1 MINLMNNINS
11 FKEILESECKKA
23 SERRTNLI
31 TFSKNYCNFFE
42 KKMEELSNYEQN
54 LTENCE
60 KKMNSVIGKIINKI
74 NNLNTK
80 SNSKIYNNTKSNDII
95 SELEELLEEYQN
107 FFTNCTELLE
117 GIKTYRGFL
126 ASKKFI
132 SNEDDENIE
141 YETGKNKNNKQ
152 EDIRPSLFY
161 ELNHNV
167 DEYTLNYLNDD
178 KNNEIKSIMYNGT
191 KIDNNISSDILLTL
205 VKGFKKI
212 INSYDEAVDRENE
225 IINNAKVISKEY
237 ADKINGLSSEYKKF
251 IENVKKDYDS
261 LVEKDITENEYIEER
276 ALENI
281 KKYLSILNDSTDDYL
296 KIRLF
301 LPTLTNEQIEKY
313 KKDEK
318 NKEIN
323 DLINCLK
330 DFLDG
335 IKGSEYHEISKDKI
349 EKTESNLESV
359 NLTKVKFNKKED
371 GVTEE
376 SINFFTNTYSVYYND
391 TEYINDENDA
401 DIDKKLCSNIKR
413 NNYKLISY
421 LKNIEYDDLEA
432 QVQEIRENSRSL
444 ASFFKN
450 EGYEKNKSLFDKINE
465 YYKAYT
471 KKANETLN
479 SAIDSKKV
487 EYSNADD
494 TEKNKI
500 REAIKS
506 KMNKYLLTDM
516 SLLNEYLASVGLEW
530 CQEYKIDAE
539 IETRLEG

>member
-11 FKEILESECKKA
+11 FKKEILEDECKNA

-42 KKMEELSNYEQN
+42 KKMKELDNYEQN

-60 KKMNSVIGKIINKI
+60 KKMNSVIGKIINKT

-80 SNSKIYNNTKSNDII
+80 ISSNIYNNTKSNDII
-95 SELEELLEEYQN
+95 SGLEKLLEEYQN

-117 GIKTYRGFL
+117 GIKTYKSFL

-132 SNEDDENIE
+132 NNEDDENIE
-141 YETGKNKNNKQ
+141 YKQ
-152 EDIRPSLFY
+152 DKQAALFAY

-167 DEYTLNYLNDD
+167 DEYTLNYLNDN
-178 KNNEIKSIMYNGT
+178 KNNEIKSIIYNGT

-225 IINNAKVISKEY
+225 IINNAKIILKEY
-237 ADKINGLSSEYKKF
+237 ADKINGLSSEYEKF
-251 IENVKKDYDS
+251 IENVKKDYTS

-276 ALENI
+276 VLENI
-281 KKYLSILNDSTDDYL
+281 KKYLGILSDSTDDYL

-301 LPTLTNEQIEKY
+301 LPTLTNEQIEQY

-330 DFLDG
+330 DFLDN
-335 IKGSEYHEISKDKI
+335 IKGTGYKNEITVEEI
-349 EKTESNLESV
+349 NKTEKELEPEK
-359 NLTKVKFNKKED
+359 LTYISFNKKED

-376 SINFFTNTYSVYYND
+376 SINFFTNKKSVYYNG

-413 NNYKLISY
+413 NQYSFISY
-421 LKNIEYDDLEA
+421 LKNINYDDLEA
-432 QVQEIRENSRSL
+432 QVQEIRENGRSL
-444 ASFFKN
+444 ASFFRK
-450 EGYEKNKSLFDKINE
+450 EGYEKNKELFKKIND
-465 YYKAYT
+465 YYKNYAETANKILNETVDT
-471 KKANETLN
+471 KKA
-479 SAIDSKKV
+479 
-487 EYSNADD
+487 EYEAADD
-494 TEKNKI
+494 VEKNKI
-500 REAIKS
+500 VEAIKS
-506 KMNKYLLTDM
+506 KMNRYLLTNM
-516 SLLNEYLASVGLEW
+516 ERLNEYLESINLAW
-530 CQEYKIDAE
+530 CQEDKIIEE
-539 IETRLEG
+539 IKKRIKING

>member
-11 FKEILESECKKA
+11 FKKEILEDECKNA

-42 KKMEELSNYEQN
+42 KKMKELDNYEQN

-60 KKMNSVIGKIINKI
+60 KKMNSVIGKIINKT

-80 SNSKIYNNTKSNDII
+80 ISSNIYNNTKSNDII
-95 SELEELLEEYQN
+95 SGLEKLLEEYQN

-117 GIKTYRGFL
+117 GIKTYKSFL

-132 SNEDDENIE
+132 NNEDDENIE
-141 YETGKNKNNKQ
+141 YKQ
-152 EDIRPSLFY
+152 DKQAALLAY

-167 DEYTLNYLNDD
+167 DEYTLNYLNDN
-178 KNNEIKSIMYNGT
+178 KNNEIKSIIYNGT

-225 IINNAKVISKEY
+225 IINNAKIILKEY
-237 ADKINGLSSEYKKF
+237 ADKINGLSSEYEKF
-251 IENVKKDYDS
+251 IENVKKDYTS

-281 KKYLSILNDSTDDYL
+281 KKYLGILSDSTDDYL

-301 LPTLTNEQIEKY
+301 LPTLTNEQIEQY

-330 DFLDG
+330 DFLDN
-335 IKGSEYHEISKDKI
+335 IKGTGYKNEITVEEI
-349 EKTESNLESV
+349 NKTEKELEPEK
-359 NLTKVKFNKKED
+359 LTYISFNKKED

-376 SINFFTNTYSVYYND
+376 SINFFTNKKSVYYNG

-413 NNYKLISY
+413 NQYSFISY
-421 LKNIEYDDLEA
+421 LKNINYDDLEA
-432 QVQEIRENSRSL
+432 QVQEIRENGRSL
-444 ASFFKN
+444 ASFFRK
-450 EGYEKNKSLFDKINE
+450 EGYEKNKELFKKIND
-465 YYKAYT
+465 YYKNYAETANKILNETVDT
-471 KKANETLN
+471 KKA
-479 SAIDSKKV
+479 
-487 EYSNADD
+487 EYEAADD
-494 TEKNKI
+494 VEKNKI
-500 REAIKS
+500 VEAIKS
-506 KMNKYLLTDM
+506 KMNRYLLTNM
-516 SLLNEYLASVGLEW
+516 ERLNEYLESINLAW
-530 CQEYKIDAE
+530 CQEDKIIEE
-539 IETRLEG
+539 IKKRIKING

>member
-11 FKEILESECKKA
+11 FKKEILEDECKNA

-42 KKMEELSNYEQN
+42 KKM
-54 LTENCE
+54 
-60 KKMNSVIGKIINKI
+60 NSVIGKIINKT

-80 SNSKIYNNTKSNDII
+80 ISSNIYNNTKSNDII
-95 SELEELLEEYQN
+95 SGLEKLLEEYQN

-117 GIKTYRGFL
+117 GIKTYKSFL

-132 SNEDDENIE
+132 NNEDDENIE
-141 YETGKNKNNKQ
+141 YKQ
-152 EDIRPSLFY
+152 DKQAALLAY

-167 DEYTLNYLNDD
+167 DEYTLNYLNDN
-178 KNNEIKSIMYNGT
+178 KNNEIKSIIYNGT

-225 IINNAKVISKEY
+225 IINNAKIILKEY
-237 ADKINGLSSEYKKF
+237 ADKINGLSSEYEKF
-251 IENVKKDYDS
+251 IENVKKDYTS

-281 KKYLSILNDSTDDYL
+281 KKYLGILSDSTDDYL

-301 LPTLTNEQIEKY
+301 LPTLTNEQIEQY

-330 DFLDG
+330 DFLDN
-335 IKGSEYHEISKDKI
+335 IKGTGYKNEITAEEI
-349 EKTESNLESV
+349 NKTEKELEPEK
-359 NLTKVKFNKKED
+359 LTYISFNKKED

-376 SINFFTNTYSVYYND
+376 SINFFTNIKSVYYNG

-413 NNYKLISY
+413 NQYSFISY
-421 LKNIEYDDLEA
+421 LKNINYDDLEA
-432 QVQEIRENSRSL
+432 QVQEIRENGRSL
-444 ASFFKN
+444 ASFFRK
-450 EGYEKNKSLFDKINE
+450 EGYEKNKDLFKKIND
-465 YYKAYT
+465 YYENYAETANKILNETVNT
-471 KKANETLN
+471 KKA
-479 SAIDSKKV
+479 
-487 EYSNADD
+487 EYEAADD
-494 TEKNKI
+494 VEKNKI
-500 REAIKS
+500 VEAIKS
-506 KMNKYLLTDM
+506 KMNRYLLTNM
-516 SLLNEYLASVGLEW
+516 ERLNEYLESRNLAW
-530 CQEYKIDAE
+530 CQEDKIIEE
-539 IETRLEG
+539 IKKRIKING

>member
-11 FKEILESECKKA
+11 FKKEILEDECKNA

-42 KKMEELSNYEQN
+42 KKMKELDNYEQN

-60 KKMNSVIGKIINKI
+60 KKMNSVIGKIINKT

-80 SNSKIYNNTKSNDII
+80 ISSNIYNNTKSNDII
-95 SELEELLEEYQN
+95 SGLEKLLEEYQN

-117 GIKTYRGFL
+117 GIKTYKSFL

-132 SNEDDENIE
+132 NNEDDENIE
-141 YETGKNKNNKQ
+141 YKQ
-152 EDIRPSLFY
+152 DKQAALFAY

-167 DEYTLNYLNDD
+167 DEYTLNYLNDN
-178 KNNEIKSIMYNGT
+178 KNNEIKSIIYNGT

-225 IINNAKVISKEY
+225 IINNAKIILKEY
-237 ADKINGLSSEYKKF
+237 ADKINGLSSEYEKF
-251 IENVKKDYDS
+251 IENVKKDYTS

-281 KKYLSILNDSTDDYL
+281 KKYLGILSDSTDDYL

-301 LPTLTNEQIEKY
+301 LPTLTNEQIEQY

-330 DFLDG
+330 DFLDN
-335 IKGSEYHEISKDKI
+335 IKGTGYKNEITVEEI
-349 EKTESNLESV
+349 NKTEKELEPEK
-359 NLTKVKFNKKED
+359 LTYISFNKKED

-376 SINFFTNTYSVYYND
+376 SINFFTNKKSVYYNG

-413 NNYKLISY
+413 NQYSFISY
-421 LKNIEYDDLEA
+421 LKNINYDDLEA
-432 QVQEIRENSRSL
+432 QVQEIRENGRSL
-444 ASFFKN
+444 ASFFRK
-450 EGYEKNKSLFDKINE
+450 EGYEKNKELFKKIND
-465 YYKAYT
+465 YYKNYAETANKILNETVNT
-471 KKANETLN
+471 KKA
-479 SAIDSKKV
+479 
-487 EYSNADD
+487 EYEAADD
-494 TEKNKI
+494 VEKNKI
-500 REAIKS
+500 VEAIKS
-506 KMNKYLLTDM
+506 KMNRYLLTNM
-516 SLLNEYLASVGLEW
+516 ERLNEYLESINLAW
-530 CQEYKIDAE
+530 CQEDKIIEE
-539 IETRLEG
+539 IKKRIKING

>member
-11 FKEILESECKKA
+11 FKKEILEDECKNA

-42 KKMEELSNYEQN
+42 KKMKELDNYEQN

-60 KKMNSVIGKIINKI
+60 KKMNSVIGKIINKT

-80 SNSKIYNNTKSNDII
+80 ISSNIYNNTKSNDII
-95 SELEELLEEYQN
+95 SGLEKLLEEYQN

-117 GIKTYRGFL
+117 GIKTYKSFL

-132 SNEDDENIE
+132 NNEDDENIE
-141 YETGKNKNNKQ
+141 YKQ
-152 EDIRPSLFY
+152 DKQAALFAY

-167 DEYTLNYLNDD
+167 DEYTLNYLNDN
-178 KNNEIKSIMYNGT
+178 KNNEIKSIIYNGT

-225 IINNAKVISKEY
+225 IINNAKIILKEY
-237 ADKINGLSSEYKKF
+237 ADKINGLSSEYEKF
-251 IENVKKDYDS
+251 IENVKKDYTS

-281 KKYLSILNDSTDDYL
+281 KKYLGILSDSTDDYL

-301 LPTLTNEQIEKY
+301 LPTLTNEQIEQY

-330 DFLDG
+330 DFLDN
-335 IKGSEYHEISKDKI
+335 IKGTGYKNEITVEEI
-349 EKTESNLESV
+349 NKTEKELEPEK
-359 NLTKVKFNKKED
+359 LTYISFNKKED

-376 SINFFTNTYSVYYND
+376 SINFFTNKKSVYYNG

-401 DIDKKLCSNIKR
+401 DIDKKLCSNTKR
-413 NNYKLISY
+413 NQYSFISY
-421 LKNIEYDDLEA
+421 LKNINYDDLEA
-432 QVQEIRENSRSL
+432 QVQEIRENGRSL
-444 ASFFKN
+444 ASFFRK
-450 EGYEKNKSLFDKINE
+450 EGYEKNKELFKKIND
-465 YYKAYT
+465 YYKNYAETANKILNETVDT
-471 KKANETLN
+471 KKA
-479 SAIDSKKV
+479 
-487 EYSNADD
+487 EYEAADD
-494 TEKNKI
+494 VEKNKI
-500 REAIKS
+500 VEAIKR
-506 KMNKYLLTDM
+506 KMNRYLLTNM
-516 SLLNEYLASVGLEW
+516 ERLNEYLESINLAW
-530 CQEYKIDAE
+530 CQEDKIIEE
-539 IETRLEG
+539 IKKRIKING

>member
-11 FKEILESECKKA
+11 FKKEILEDECKNA

-42 KKMEELSNYEQN
+42 KKMKELDNYEQN

-60 KKMNSVIGKIINKI
+60 KKMNSVIGKIINKT

-80 SNSKIYNNTKSNDII
+80 ISSNIYNNTKSNDII
-95 SELEELLEEYQN
+95 SGLEKLLEEYQN

-117 GIKTYRGFL
+117 GIKTYKSFL

-132 SNEDDENIE
+132 NNEDDENIE
-141 YETGKNKNNKQ
+141 YKQ
-152 EDIRPSLFY
+152 DKQAALFAY

-167 DEYTLNYLNDD
+167 DEYTLNYLNDN
-178 KNNEIKSIMYNGT
+178 KNNEIKSIIYNGT

-225 IINNAKVISKEY
+225 IINNAKIILQEY
-237 ADKINGLSSEYKKF
+237 ADKINGLSSEYEKF
-251 IENVKKDYDS
+251 IENVKKDYTS

-281 KKYLSILNDSTDDYL
+281 KKYLGILSDSTDDYL

-301 LPTLTNEQIEKY
+301 LPTLTNEQIEQY

-330 DFLDG
+330 DFLDN
-335 IKGSEYHEISKDKI
+335 IKGSKYKNEITAEEI
-349 EKTESNLESV
+349 NKTEKELEPEK
-359 NLTKVKFNKKED
+359 LTYIRFNKKED
-371 GVTEE
+371 GITEE
-376 SINFFTNTYSVYYND
+376 SINFFTNKKSVYYNG
-391 TEYINDENDA
+391 TEYINDENDK

-413 NNYKLISY
+413 NEYSFISY
-421 LKNIEYDDLEA
+421 LKNINYDDLEA
-432 QVQEIRENSRSL
+432 QVQEIRENGRSL
-444 ASFFKN
+444 ASFFRKG
-450 EGYEKNKSLFDKINE
+450 GYEKNKDLFKKIND
-465 YYKAYT
+465 YYENYAETANKILNETVNT
-471 KKANETLN
+471 KKA
-479 SAIDSKKV
+479 
-487 EYSNADD
+487 EYEAADD
-494 TEKNKI
+494 VEKNKI
-500 REAIKS
+500 VEAIKS
-506 KMNKYLLTDM
+506 KMNRYLLTNM
-516 SLLNEYLASVGLEW
+516 ERLNEYLESRNLAW
-530 CQEYKIDAE
+530 CQEDKIIEE
-539 IETRLEG
+539 IKKRIKING

>member
-11 FKEILESECKKA
+11 FKESLEDECKNA

-42 KKMEELSNYEQN
+42 KKMKELDNYEQN

-60 KKMNSVIGKIINKI
+60 KKMNSVIGKIINKT

-80 SNSKIYNNTKSNDII
+80 ISSEIYNNTKSNDII
-95 SELEELLEEYQN
+95 SGLEKLLEEYQN

-117 GIKTYRGFL
+117 GIKTYKSFL

-132 SNEDDENIE
+132 NNEDDENIE
-141 YETGKNKNNKQ
+141 YKQ
-152 EDIRPSLFY
+152 DKQDKQAALFAY

-167 DEYTLNYLNDD
+167 DEYTLNYLNDN
-178 KNNEIKSIMYNGT
+178 KNNEIKSIIYNGT

-225 IINNAKVISKEY
+225 IINNAKIILKEY
-237 ADKINGLSSEYKKF
+237 ADKINGLSSEYEKF
-251 IENVKKDYDS
+251 IENVKKDYTSS

-281 KKYLSILNDSTDDYL
+281 KKYLGILSDSTDDYL

-301 LPTLTNEQIEKY
+301 LPTLTNEQIEQY

-330 DFLDG
+330 DFLDN
-335 IKGSEYHEISKDKI
+335 IKGTGYKNEITAKEI
-349 EKTESNLESV
+349 NKTEKELEPEK
-359 NLTKVKFNKKED
+359 LTNIRFNKKED

-376 SINFFTNTYSVYYND
+376 SINFFTNIKSVYYNG

-413 NNYKLISY
+413 NEYSFISY
-421 LKNIEYDDLEA
+421 LKNINYDDLEA
-432 QVQEIRENSRSL
+432 QVQEIRENGRSL
-444 ASFFKN
+444 ASFFRK
-450 EGYEKNKSLFDKINE
+450 EGYEKNKDLFKKIND
-465 YYKAYT
+465 YYENYAETANKILNETVVT
-471 KKANETLN
+471 KKA
-479 SAIDSKKV
+479 
-487 EYSNADD
+487 EYEAADD
-494 TEKNKI
+494 VEKNKI
-500 REAIKS
+500 VEAIKS
-506 KMNKYLLTDM
+506 KMNRYLLTNM
-516 SLLNEYLASVGLEW
+516 ERLNEYLESKNLAW
-530 CQEYKIDAE
+530 CQEDKIIEE
-539 IETRLEG
+539 IKKRIKING

>member
-11 FKEILESECKKA
+11 FKKEILEDECKNA

-42 KKMEELSNYEQN
+42 KKMKELDNYEQN

-60 KKMNSVIGKIINKI
+60 KKMNSVIGKIINNT

-80 SNSKIYNNTKSNDII
+80 ISSNIYNNTKSNDII
-95 SELEELLEEYQN
+95 SGLEKLLEEYQN

-117 GIKTYRGFL
+117 GIKTYKSFL

-132 SNEDDENIE
+132 NNEDDENIE
-141 YETGKNKNNKQ
+141 YKQ
-152 EDIRPSLFY
+152 DKQAALFAY

-167 DEYTLNYLNDD
+167 DEYTLNYLNDN
-178 KNNEIKSIMYNGT
+178 KNNEIKSIIYNGT

-225 IINNAKVISKEY
+225 IINNAKIILKEY
-237 ADKINGLSSEYKKF
+237 ADKINGLSSEYEKF
-251 IENVKKDYDS
+251 IENVKKDYTS
-261 LVEKDITENEYIEER
+261 LAEKDITENEYIEER

-281 KKYLSILNDSTDDYL
+281 KKYLGILSDSTDDYL

-301 LPTLTNEQIEKY
+301 LPTLTNEQIEQY

-330 DFLDG
+330 DFLDN
-335 IKGSEYHEISKDKI
+335 IKDTEYKNEITAKEI
-349 EKTESNLESV
+349 NKTEKELEPEK
-359 NLTKVKFNKKED
+359 LTNISFNKKED
-371 GVTEE
+371 GITEE
-376 SINFFTNTYSVYYND
+376 SINFFTNKKSVYYNG
-391 TEYINDENDA
+391 TEYINDENDK

-413 NNYKLISY
+413 NQYSFISY
-421 LKNIEYDDLEA
+421 LKNINYDDLEV
-432 QVQEIRENSRSL
+432 QVQEIRENGRSL
-444 ASFFKN
+444 ASFFRK
-450 EGYEKNKSLFDKINE
+450 EGYEKNKDLFKKIND
-465 YYKAYT
+465 YYENYAETANKILNETVNT
-471 KKANETLN
+471 KKA
-479 SAIDSKKV
+479 
-487 EYSNADD
+487 EYEAADD
-494 TEKNKI
+494 VEKNKI
-500 REAIKS
+500 VEAIKS
-506 KMNKYLLTDM
+506 KMNRYLLTNM
-516 SLLNEYLASVGLEW
+516 ERLNEYLESRNLAW
-530 CQEYKIDAE
+530 CQEDKIIEE
-539 IETRLEG
+539 IKKRIKING

>member
-11 FKEILESECKKA
+11 FKKEILEDECKNA

-42 KKMEELSNYEQN
+42 KKMKELDNYEQN

-60 KKMNSVIGKIINKI
+60 KKMNSVIGKIINKT

-80 SNSKIYNNTKSNDII
+80 ISSNIYNNTKSNDII
-95 SELEELLEEYQN
+95 SGLEKLLEEYQN

-117 GIKTYRGFL
+117 GIKTYKSFL

-132 SNEDDENIE
+132 NNEDDENIE
-141 YETGKNKNNKQ
+141 YKQ
-152 EDIRPSLFY
+152 DKQAALFAY

-167 DEYTLNYLNDD
+167 DEYTLNYLNDN
-178 KNNEIKSIMYNGT
+178 KNNEIKSIIYNGT

-225 IINNAKVISKEY
+225 IINNAKIILKEY
-237 ADKINGLSSEYKKF
+237 ADKINGLSSEYEKF
-251 IENVKKDYDS
+251 IENVKKDYTS

-281 KKYLSILNDSTDDYL
+281 KKYLGILSDSTDDYL

-301 LPTLTNEQIEKY
+301 LPTLTNEQIEQY
-313 KKDEK
+313 KKDKK

-330 DFLDG
+330 DFLDN
-335 IKGSEYHEISKDKI
+335 IKGTGYKNEITVEEI
-349 EKTESNLESV
+349 NKTEKELEPEK
-359 NLTKVKFNKKED
+359 LTYISFNKKED

-376 SINFFTNTYSVYYND
+376 SINFFTNKKSVYYNG

-413 NNYKLISY
+413 NQYSFISY
-421 LKNIEYDDLEA
+421 LKNINYDDLEA
-432 QVQEIRENSRSL
+432 QVQEIRENGRSL
-444 ASFFKN
+444 ASFFRK
-450 EGYEKNKSLFDKINE
+450 EGYEKNKELFKKIND
-465 YYKAYT
+465 YYKNYAETANKILNETVDT
-471 KKANETLN
+471 KKA
-479 SAIDSKKV
+479 
-487 EYSNADD
+487 EYEAADD
-494 TEKNKI
+494 VEKNKI
-500 REAIKS
+500 VEAIKR
-506 KMNKYLLTDM
+506 KMNRYLLTNM
-516 SLLNEYLASVGLEW
+516 ERLNEYLESINLAW
-530 CQEYKIDAE
+530 CQEDKIIEE
-539 IETRLEG
+539 IKKRIKING

>member
-11 FKEILESECKKA
+11 FKKEILEDECKNA

-42 KKMEELSNYEQN
+42 KKMKELDNYEQN

-60 KKMNSVIGKIINKI
+60 KKMNSVIGKIINKT

-80 SNSKIYNNTKSNDII
+80 ISSNIYNNTKSNDII
-95 SELEELLEEYQN
+95 SGLEKLLEEYQN

-117 GIKTYRGFL
+117 GIKTYKSFL

-132 SNEDDENIE
+132 NNEDDENIE
-141 YETGKNKNNKQ
+141 YKQ
-152 EDIRPSLFY
+152 DKQAALFAY

-167 DEYTLNYLNDD
+167 DEYTLNYLNDN
-178 KNNEIKSIMYNGT
+178 KNNEIKSIIYNGT

-225 IINNAKVISKEY
+225 IINNAKIILKEY
-237 ADKINGLSSEYKKF
+237 ADKINGLSSEYEKF
-251 IENVKKDYDS
+251 IENVKKDYTS

-281 KKYLSILNDSTDDYL
+281 KKYLGILSDSTDDYL

-301 LPTLTNEQIEKY
+301 LPTLTNEQIEQY

-330 DFLDG
+330 DFLDN
-335 IKGSEYHEISKDKI
+335 IKGTGYKNEITVEEI
-349 EKTESNLESV
+349 NKTEKELEPEK
-359 NLTKVKFNKKED
+359 LTYIRFNKKED

-376 SINFFTNTYSVYYND
+376 SINFFTNKKSVYYNG

-413 NNYKLISY
+413 NQYSFISY
-421 LKNIEYDDLEA
+421 LKNINYDDLEA
-432 QVQEIRENSRSL
+432 QVQEIRENGRSL
-444 ASFFKN
+444 ASFFRK
-450 EGYEKNKSLFDKINE
+450 EGYEKNKELFKKIND
-465 YYKAYT
+465 YYKNYAETANKILNETVDT
-471 KKANETLN
+471 KKA
-479 SAIDSKKV
+479 
-487 EYSNADD
+487 EYEAADD
-494 TEKNKI
+494 VEKNKI
-500 REAIKS
+500 VEAIKS
-506 KMNKYLLTDM
+506 KMNRYLLTNM
-516 SLLNEYLASVGLEW
+516 ERLNEYLESINLAW
-530 CQEYKIDAE
+530 CQEDKIIEE
-539 IETRLEG
+539 IKKRIKING

>member
-11 FKEILESECKKA
+11 FKKEILEDECKNA

-42 KKMEELSNYEQN
+42 KKMKELDNYEQN

-60 KKMNSVIGKIINKI
+60 KKMNSVIGKIINNT

-80 SNSKIYNNTKSNDII
+80 ISSNIYNNTKSNDII
-95 SELEELLEEYQN
+95 SGLEKLLEEYQN

-117 GIKTYRGFL
+117 GIKTYKSFL

-132 SNEDDENIE
+132 NNEDDENIE
-141 YETGKNKNNKQ
+141 YKQ
-152 EDIRPSLFY
+152 DKQAALFAY

-167 DEYTLNYLNDD
+167 DEYTLNYLNDN
-178 KNNEIKSIMYNGT
+178 KNNEIKSIIYNGT

-225 IINNAKVISKEY
+225 IINNAKIILKEY
-237 ADKINGLSSEYKKF
+237 ADKINGLSSEYEKF
-251 IENVKKDYDS
+251 IENVKKDYTS

-281 KKYLSILNDSTDDYL
+281 KKYLGILSDSTDDYL

-301 LPTLTNEQIEKY
+301 LPTLTNEQIEQY

-330 DFLDG
+330 DFLDN
-335 IKGSEYHEISKDKI
+335 IKDTEYKNEITAKEI
-349 EKTESNLESV
+349 NKTEKELEPEK
-359 NLTKVKFNKKED
+359 LTNISFNKKED
-371 GVTEE
+371 GITEE
-376 SINFFTNTYSVYYND
+376 SINFFTNKKSVYYNG
-391 TEYINDENDA
+391 TEYINDENDK

-413 NNYKLISY
+413 NQYSFISY
-421 LKNIEYDDLEA
+421 LKNINYDDLEV
-432 QVQEIRENSRSL
+432 QVQEIRENGRSL
-444 ASFFKN
+444 ASFFRK
-450 EGYEKNKSLFDKINE
+450 EGYEKNKDLFKKIND
-465 YYKAYT
+465 YYENYAETANKILNETVNT
-471 KKANETLN
+471 KKA
-479 SAIDSKKV
+479 
-487 EYSNADD
+487 EYEAADD
-494 TEKNKI
+494 VEKNKI
-500 REAIKS
+500 VEAIKS
-506 KMNKYLLTDM
+506 KMNRYLLTNM
-516 SLLNEYLASVGLEW
+516 ERLNEYLESRNLAW
-530 CQEYKIDAE
+530 CQEDKIIEE
-539 IETRLEG
+539 IKKRIKING

>member
-11 FKEILESECKKA
+11 FKKEILEDECKNA

-42 KKMEELSNYEQN
+42 KKMKELDNYEQN

-60 KKMNSVIGKIINKI
+60 KKMNSVIGKIINKT

-80 SNSKIYNNTKSNDII
+80 ISSNIYNNTKSNDII
-95 SELEELLEEYQN
+95 SGLEKLLEEYQN

-117 GIKTYRGFL
+117 GIKTYKSFL

-132 SNEDDENIE
+132 NNEDDENIE
-141 YETGKNKNNKQ
+141 YKQ
-152 EDIRPSLFY
+152 DKQAALFAY

-167 DEYTLNYLNDD
+167 DEYTLNYLNDN
-178 KNNEIKSIMYNGT
+178 KNNEIKSIIYNGT

-225 IINNAKVISKEY
+225 IINNAKIILKEY
-237 ADKINGLSSEYKKF
+237 ADKINGLSSEYEKF
-251 IENVKKDYDS
+251 IENVKKDYTS

-281 KKYLSILNDSTDDYL
+281 KKYLGILSDSTDDYL

-301 LPTLTNEQIEKY
+301 LPTLTNEQIEQY

-330 DFLDG
+330 DFLDN
-335 IKGSEYHEISKDKI
+335 IKGTGYKNEITVEEI
-349 EKTESNLESV
+349 NKTEKELEPEK
-359 NLTKVKFNKKED
+359 LTYISFNKKED

-376 SINFFTNTYSVYYND
+376 SINFFTNKKSVYYNG

-413 NNYKLISY
+413 NQYSFISY
-421 LKNIEYDDLEA
+421 LKNINYDDLEA
-432 QVQEIRENSRSL
+432 QVQEIRENGRSL
-444 ASFFKN
+444 ASFFRK
-450 EGYEKNKSLFDKINE
+450 EGYEKNKELFKKIND
-465 YYKAYT
+465 YYKNYAETANKILNETVDT
-471 KKANETLN
+471 KKA
-479 SAIDSKKV
+479 
-487 EYSNADD
+487 EYEAADD
-494 TEKNKI
+494 VEKNKI
-500 REAIKS
+500 VEAIKS
-506 KMNKYLLTDM
+506 KMNRYLLTNM
-516 SLLNEYLASVGLEW
+516 ERLNEYLESINLAW
-530 CQEYKIDAE
+530 CQEDKIIEE
-539 IETRLEG
+539 IKKRIKING

>member
-11 FKEILESECKKA
+11 FKEILENECKNA

-42 KKMEELSNYEQN
+42 KKMKELDNYEQN

-60 KKMNSVIGKIINKI
+60 KKMNSVIGKIINKT

-80 SNSKIYNNTKSNDII
+80 SSSKIYNNTKSNDII
-95 SELEELLEEYQN
+95 SGLEKLLEEYQN

-117 GIKTYRGFL
+117 GIKTYKSFL

-132 SNEDDENIE
+132 NNEDDENIE
-141 YETGKNKNNKQ
+141 YNNKQ
-152 EDIRPSLFY
+152 AALLY

-167 DEYTLNYLNDD
+167 DEYTLNYLNDN
-178 KNNEIKSIMYNGT
+178 KNNEIKSIIYNGT

-225 IINNAKVISKEY
+225 IINNAKVILKEY
-237 ADKINGLSSEYKKF
+237 ADKINGLSSEYEKF
-251 IENVKKDYDS
+251 IENVKKDYNS
-261 LVEKDITENEYIEER
+261 LVEKDITENEYVEEC

-281 KKYLSILNDSTDDYL
+281 KKYLSILSDSTDDYL

-301 LPTLTNEQIEKY
+301 LPTLTNEQIEQY

-330 DFLDG
+330 DFLDN
-335 IKGSEYHEISKDKI
+335 IKGKEYKNEITAEEI
-349 EKTESNLESV
+349 NKTEKELEPE
-359 NLTKVKFNKKED
+359 NLTNIISFNKKED

-376 SINFFTNTYSVYYND
+376 SINFFTNKNSVYCNG
-391 TEYINDENDA
+391 TEYINDENDE

-413 NNYKLISY
+413 NTYSFISY

-432 QVQEIRENSRSL
+432 QAQEIRENSRSL
-444 ASFFKN
+444 ASFFRKK
-450 EGYEKNKSLFDKINE
+450 GYEKNKDLFEKIDI
-465 YYKAYT
+465 YYKNYAETANKILNETVDT
-471 KKANETLN
+471 KKA
-479 SAIDSKKV
+479 
-487 EYSNADD
+487 EYEAADD
-494 TEKNKI
+494 IEKNKI
-500 REAIKS
+500 VEAIKS
-506 KMNKYLLTDM
+506 KMNRYLLTNM
-516 SLLNEYLASVGLEW
+516 ERLNEYLDSINLAW
-530 CQEYKIDAE
+530 CQEDKIIEE
-539 IETRLEG
+539 IKKRIKING